1 MKTKKS
7 VVLFV
12 LTAFVFSIFAN
23 FAPVMAAG
31 SSSSSITNINK
42 SITSTS
48 NISETN
54 QSVNVGGAVSEAGAA
69 KESKT
74 KQNIVKPEMK
84 IVASTGEV
92 KLCRARIGRLAIAA
106 MNYAKMAKTNKK
118 LFPRSAKE
126 LVNANHISKD
136 EIYCVH
142 KSKGLFGESKHEY
155 FFRLQQPYEKFI
167 IVECSVHPENR
178 MVVPMPNDLNKEEA
192 AAEAKEKKE
201 CMIKMITAA
210 GAISRA
216 VRVAVHD
223 KKRFIGDV
231 DELVEMNHL
240 SKNEVLCPHE
250 IKKLFG
256 TKNEKFKLQLA
267 TNEKSYTFE
276 CPYHGNLINI
286 KVPKYEDTL
295 NINEK
300 EELAKQKER
309 EEKLK
314 QAVKDGLLI
323 AAAAPLIP
331 VALTV
336 AGGVWAANAAYDAG
350 QKAGAFVAEKTK
362 EAAEAA
368 VKAGEFVAEKGKE
381 AGEAAVKK
389 AGEAVDAAKK
399 VGEFVYDKGTAAG
412 EAVVKTAQET
422 AKAAAETAKKA
433 GDAVVQTGKNA
444 VEAAKNAGEA
454 VVDTGKKAVDAVVT
468 TGKKAVEEAG
478 KAITNAGVAAADSS
492 INFLEGAQSF
502 INGGLNSLKN
512 GLSNW
517 RNGLKK

>member
-1 MKTKKS
+1 MKAKKS
-7 VVLFV
+7 VVLLVLSAFV
-12 LTAFVFSIFAN
+12 LSTFAS
-23 FAPVMAAG
+23 FAPVMAAD
-31 SSSSSITNINK
+31 SSSSSITNVNK
-42 SITSTS
+42 SITSGS
-48 NISETN
+48 SISETN
-54 QSVNVGGAVSEAGAA
+54 QSSNVGGAASAAGAA
-69 KESKT
+69 KESKA
-74 KQNIVKPEMK
+74 KQNIAKPEMK

-92 KLCRARIGRLAIAA
+92 KLCRSRIGRLAVAA

-118 LFPRSAKE
+118 LFPRSAQE

-142 KSKGLFGESKHEY
+142 KDKALFGEKKHEY
-155 FFRLQQPYEKFI
+155 TFKLQQPYEKFI
-167 IVECSVHPENR
+167 VIQCSVHPENR
-178 MVVPMPNDLNKEEA
+178 MVVPMPNNLSKKEVSE
-192 AAEAKEKKE
+192 EAKEKKE

-210 GAISRA
+210 GAVSRA

-223 KKRFIGDV
+223 KKIYPREIGD
-231 DELVEMNHL
+231 LVRMNHL
-240 SKNEVLCPHE
+240 SKNEILCPHE
-250 IKKLFG
+250 IKKFLG
-256 TKNEKFKLQLA
+256 TKNEQFMLILQ
-267 TNEKSYTFE
+267 NDEKSYTFE

-314 QAVKDGLLI
+314 QAVKDGLLM

-336 AGGVWAANAAYDAG
+336 AGGVWAANAAFDAG
-350 QKAGAFVAEKTK
+350 QKAGAFVAEKGK
-362 EAAEAA
+362 EAGEAA

-381 AGEAAVKK
+381 AGEA
-389 AGEAVDAAKK
+389 
-399 VGEFVYDKGTAAG
+399 
-412 EAVVKTAQET
+412 VVKTAQET
-422 AKAAAETAKKA
+422 AQAAAEAAKKA

-454 VVDTGKKAVDAVVT
+454 VIDTGKKAI
-468 TGKKAVEEAG
+468 EEAG

-502 INGGLNSLKN
+502 INGGLNNLKN